1 MPGAST
7 PAATATGCG
16 SGPRRP
22 RKPSPRRRRKPR
34 PRALARV
41 KLSYKEAR
49 ELESLPAEI
58 KALEA
63 EQAAIEARRHAPEY
77 SGQPAETLRADQAR
91 IEEIEA
97 ALLAKLERWEALES
111 KARASSAS
119 AG

>member
-1 MPGAST
+1 M
-7 PAATATGCG
+7 
-16 SGPRRP
+16 
-22 RKPSPRRRRKPR
+22 
-34 PRALARV
+34 
-41 KLSYKEAR
+41 
-49 ELESLPAEI
+49 
-58 KALEA
+58 
-63 EQAAIEARRHAPEY
+63 AIEVRRHAPEY